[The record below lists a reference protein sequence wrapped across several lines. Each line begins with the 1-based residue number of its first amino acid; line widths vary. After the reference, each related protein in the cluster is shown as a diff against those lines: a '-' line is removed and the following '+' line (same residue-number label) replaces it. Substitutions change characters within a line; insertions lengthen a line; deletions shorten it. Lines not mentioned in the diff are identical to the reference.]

1 MGTSGTADLTKL
13 TAINLREA
21 INNVRT
27 SDCTYHST
35 YLIQVKLYSD
45 SSGVTDRKQD
55 QYFITPST
63 VSLSL
68 FFLFV
73 AGPILLNLPLNPGF

>member
-1 MGTSGTADLTKL
+1 MQSIHAKQSITSEHLIAHMIYLPDQT
-13 TAINLREA
+13 
-21 INNVRT
+21 
-27 SDCTYHST
+27 T